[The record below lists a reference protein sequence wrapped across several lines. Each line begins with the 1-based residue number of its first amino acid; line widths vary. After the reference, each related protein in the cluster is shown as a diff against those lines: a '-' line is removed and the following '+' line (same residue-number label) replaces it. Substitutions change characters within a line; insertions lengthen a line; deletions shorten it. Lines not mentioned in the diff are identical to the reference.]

1 MSSMLCHCHDMLAVV
16 ALNKSIVPA
25 HGAGGEKTTFS
36 VEPFRKIYL
45 DKLLLK
51 KTNRSIKIGTSN
63 DWCILS
69 LASNVS
75 RFAPDLDLQ
84 TRTRK
89 RYSDF
94 HSVSVTFSGTLFL
107 RHIVTTT
114 ESLVQTRTQNC
125 HTSKE
130 ILICG
135 MNISCLS
142 KSCLTAM
149 GMFAKT

>member
-1 MSSMLCHCHDMLAVV
+1 MAPEE
-16 ALNKSIVPA
+16 K
-25 HGAGGEKTTFS
+25 KTTFS

-114 ESLVQTRTQNC
+114 ESLVQTRTQNY
-125 HTSKE
+125 HTRKE

>member
-114 ESLVQTRTQNC
+114 ESLVQTRTQNY